1 MKSAWALFLGI
12 GLMMLGSGLQGTLL
26 AVRATSESFGEATT
40 GLIMSGYYM
49 GFFVGS
55 VIVPRILG
63 DVGHIRV
70 FAALATIASS
80 SVLLHSV
87 FVEPWFWTLM
97 RLITGFSYAGLYI
110 VSESWLNGVSTN
122 KNRGALLAVY
132 MVIVQ
137 MAIAGGQFLLLTSDP
152 DGHVLFILVSVIVS
166 LSLVPLAITTTR
178 APTFEKPTKISL
190 MDVYRASPT
199 GVIGSFL
206 NGLGYGAIFSIG
218 AVYASSVGFT
228 IGQVSTFMAIAFFTP
243 VFTLWPVGAL
253 SDKIDRRIV
262 IAGVAVLA
270 CVSAL
275 WIGGLSDAAPF
286 LLLLIAMGLH
296 TGFQTPLYS
305 LCIAYTNDYLNHEQM
320 IAASSKLVL
329 VNGMGAVLGP
339 VSVASAM
346 SWFGPAAFGWALAAI
361 YGALSLFV
369 LYRMSVRQGLPVE
382 DQSAYVA
389 MARGTMVAAAMT
401 VEEIEEQSPDLDSID
416 EDDDPSGR

>member
-26 AVRATSESFGEATT
+26 ALRATSEEFGEATT
-40 GLIMSGYYM
+40 GIIMSGYYM

-55 VIVPRILG
+55 VIVPRIVG
-63 DVGHIRV
+63 EVGHIRV

-80 SVLLHSV
+80 SVLVHAV
-87 FVEPWFWTLM
+87 FVDPWIWTPM

-122 KNRGALLAVY
+122 RNRGALLAIY
-132 MVIVQ
+132 MVVVQ
-137 MAIAGGQFLLLTSDP
+137 SAIAGGQFLLLTSDP
-152 DGHVLFILVSVIVS
+152 DGYVLFILVSVIVS

-178 APTFEKPTKISL
+178 APTFDKPKKISL
-190 MDVYRASPT
+190 MEVYRASPT

-218 AVYASSVGFT
+218 GVYASSVGFSLAE
-228 IGQVSTFMAIAFFTP
+228 VSTFMAVAFFAP
-243 VFTLWPVGAL
+243 VFTLWPIGVL
-253 SDKIDRRIV
+253 SDRVDRRFV
-262 IAGVAVLA
+262 IAGISVLA
-270 CVSAL
+270 CLSAL
-275 WIGGLSDAAPF
+275 WIGDLSDAAPF
-286 LLLLIAMGLH
+286 LMILVAMGLH

-305 LCIAYTNDYLNHEQM
+305 LCIAYTNDYLSYEQM

-339 VSVASAM
+339 ISVATAM
-346 SWFGPAAFGWALAAI
+346 GWYGPAAFGWGLAAI
-361 YGALSLFV
+361 YGVLSLFV
-369 LYRMSVRQGLPVE
+369 LYRMTVRQGLPVE

-401 VEEIEEQSPDLDSID
+401 VEEIEEQSPDID
-416 EDDDPSGR
+416 DIDDDDDPSGR